1 MTQSCTRDG
10 GADGVQSCGRPLS
23 GTPRPMTTAS
33 TALRVSLVGACAMG
47 LLSCSSS
54 TSPDA
59 TTQPQ
64 AATATANQAPN
75 QDVTA
80 RARAALTGVGAQQL
94 VVESGYK
101 NEVNTALQGVWRA
114 YPLIAYVVPTSALA
128 SSSELTVVA
137 QRSIKGQTV
146 DVVKGKHST
155 VQMRRFVLGPDTW
168 LVGLPEKPRVS
179 AALVGALLA

>member
-1 MTQSCTRDG
+1 M
-10 GADGVQSCGRPLS
+10 
-23 GTPRPMTTAS
+23 
-33 TALRVSLVGACAMG
+33 
-47 LLSCSSS
+47 
-54 TSPDA
+54 
-59 TTQPQ
+59 
-64 AATATANQAPN
+64 
-75 QDVTA
+75 
-80 RARAALTGVGAQQL
+80 
-94 VVESGYK
+94 ESGYK

-114 YPLIAYVVPTSALA
+114 YPLIAYVVPTSASA

-155 VQMRRFVLGPDTW
+155 VQMLRFVLGPDTW